1 MDKTLR
7 EQMLSPDF
15 YPHMPSSVT
24 EFQTHIS
31 HVFVA
36 PPYVYKVKKP
46 VDFGFLNFTTLSRR
60 RFFTH
65 RELYLNS
72 RFSPGLYLDVLPI
85 TFDGT
90 VYQLGGE
97 GDAVEYALR
106 MRQFNDANTMK
117 KLIASNDLSKDRI
130 DHLSK
135 KLSAIHQGAHRVN
148 PARGLGAFTSV
159 KFDCEENFDQLS
171 PFVGDF
177 IDESLWRA
185 VKEGT
190 LRFLERHRALFEFRS
205 SHGFIRD
212 CHGDLHTEH
221 IIFEEKEIYIFDC
234 IEFNERFRYI
244 DTMSDLAFLMMELI
258 FLDQKK
264 SRDRLENGYFN
275 LIADKWG
282 PFLLNFYACY
292 RATVRSKV
300 HGFTAGDDR
309 VPESQREKSR
319 QLSVRY
325 LELANRLIQTY
336 QGPSLVLTMGLSGTG
351 KTMVAKKLE
360 ALSGIRVLHSDVIRK
375 DLFQGSR
382 AHPGQWNDGM
392 YRLENK
398 MRVYEKMFEEAENSL
413 KNGDSICLDASFL
426 EPLQR
431 KMAIQSASRQKVPLI
446 VLLCQCDEA
455 EVQEHLRKRKEA
467 GEDLSDADFSIY
479 LKQKAAF
486 TGPAPIP
493 ASRVFPVD
501 TSGEIPDKELEMLAS
516 FVEWQE

>member
-1 MDKTLR
+1 MDEKLR
-7 EQMLSPDF
+7 EQMLTPDF
-15 YPHMPSSVT
+15 YPHVPASVT
-24 EFQTHIS
+24 EYQTHIS
-31 HVFVA
+31 HVFIA

-46 VDFGFLNFTTLSRR
+46 VDFGFLNFTTLARR

-85 TFDGT
+85 TFDGRA
-90 VYQLGGE
+90 YHLNGE

-106 MRQFNDANTMK
+106 MRRFNDENTMK
-117 KLIASNDLSKDRI
+117 KLIASGGLSEGQIDR
-130 DHLSK
+130 LSK

-171 PFVGDF
+171 PFAGDF
-177 IDESLWRA
+177 IEESLWRD

-190 LRFLERHRALFEFRS
+190 LGFLERHRALFELRS

-244 DTMSDLAFLMMELI
+244 DTMSDFAFLMMELA
-258 FLDQKK
+258 FLGQQA
-264 SRDRLENGYFN
+264 SADRLEKGYFD
-275 LIADKWG
+275 LITDKWG

-300 HGFTAGDDR
+300 HAFTAGDDR
-309 VPESQREKSR
+309 VPESQREASR

-325 LELANRLIQTY
+325 LELANRLVQAY
-336 QGPSLVLTMGLSGTG
+336 QRPALVLTMGLSGTG

-360 ALSGIRVLHSDVIRK
+360 VLSGIRTLHSDVIRK
-375 DLFQGSR
+375 DLFQGPDAR
-382 AHPGQWNDGM
+382 TGQWNDGM
-392 YRLENK
+392 YRPENK
-398 MRVYEKMFEEAENSL
+398 MQVYEKMFKEAENSL
-413 KNGDSICLDASFL
+413 KAGDSICLDASFL
-426 EPLQR
+426 DPLQR
-431 KMAIQSASRQKVPLI
+431 EMAVRTAERQQAALT

-455 EVQEHLRKRKEA
+455 EVREHLSKRKEA
-467 GEDLSDADFSIY
+467 GEDPSDADFAIY

-493 ASRVFPVD
+493 ASRVFSVD
-501 TSGEIPDKELEMLAS
+501 TSGDIPEGELELLAP
-516 FVEWQE
+516 FFKG